1 MSKKKGG
8 KGKKTDEDLEN
19 EIRFNLQLD
28 IDTLENQIHLEELR
42 ELNAINDYE
51 RLIEATKK
59 EQSEIENTKND
70 QVKVL
75 SIKRD
80 NLHEE
85 EQKNAEIIKAR
96 KETIEH
102 QDEQI
107 DNLEKQI
114 IEKRKIYQKAEDDRD
129 EAIQNQRRLFQEMT
143 VRFQHILENTAN
155 KLQERVKMGN

>member
-19 EIRFNLQLD
+19 EIRMNLALD
-28 IDTLENQIHLEELR
+28 IEILENNIHLEELR
-42 ELNAINDYE
+42 EINAMNDYE
-51 RLIEATKK
+51 KLIESTKNEQKLIETNKNEEIKVLTTKK
-59 EQSEIENTKND
+59 D
-70 QVKVL
+70 FL
-75 SIKRD
+75 R
-80 NLHEE
+80 EE
-85 EQKNAEIIKAR
+85 EQKNAEIIKQR
-96 KETIEH
+96 KATIEH

>member
-42 ELNAINDYE
+42 ELNALNDYE

-59 EQSEIENTKND
+59 EQSEIETTKND

>member
-59 EQSEIENTKND
+59 EQSDIENTKND

>member
-114 IEKRKIYQKAEDDRD
+114 IEKRKI
-129 EAIQNQRRLFQEMT
+129 
-143 VRFQHILENTAN
+143 
-155 KLQERVKMGN
+155 